1 MPAINAPA
9 QPVNPSPVPEGP
21 APAPVEAQPLTRK
34 QKLLA
39 KLESLQKRI
48 ASDTEKFNELRN
60 EYDMIDKL
68 DNVSVGTMVVIKQG
82 RAETT
87 REVQGVVIAVKH
99 DEDGT
104 AKYKVQYGEGFDAD
118 IAVVHAAGILQVVTE

>member
-1 MPAINAPA
+1 MPAINET
-9 QPVNPSPVPEGP
+9 QTP
-21 APAPVEAQPLTRK
+21 APAPVEPIPTAAVIEAQPLTRK

-39 KLESLQKRI
+39 KLETLQKRI
-48 ASDTEKFNELRN
+48 AADTERFNELRN

-68 DNVSVGTMVVIKQG
+68 DNVSVGTAVIIKQG

-99 DEDGT
+99 DDDGT

>member
-9 QPVNPSPVPEGP
+9 QPVNPPPVPEGP

-68 DNVSVGTMVVIKQG
+68 DNVSVGTKVVIKQG